1 MEKIFLFLVFS
12 LCVTNASADVNPM
25 KDTTQN
31 RIAEANRFLSAMPPK
46 DMLNDFVQQMSAQM
60 PVKKRQLFADIMTK
74 HLDLNKFTLIVRGA
88 MVKNFTAEELQA
100 LANFYSSPIG
110 RSAMKK
116 FGKYMVDAMPHVR
129 SLMADAFQKAKAEM
143 ENK

>member
-1 MEKIFLFLVFS
+1 MFTDL
-12 LCVTNASADVNPM
+12 
-25 KDTTQN
+25 
-31 RIAEANRFLSAMPPK
+31 
-46 DMLNDFVQQMSAQM
+46 
-60 PVKKRQLFADIMTK
+60 MTK
-74 HLDLNKFTLIVRGA
+74 HLDLGKLRLILRDS

-100 LANFYSSPIG
+100 LANFYGSPIG

-116 FGKYMVDAMPHVR
+116 FGQYMVDAMPHVR